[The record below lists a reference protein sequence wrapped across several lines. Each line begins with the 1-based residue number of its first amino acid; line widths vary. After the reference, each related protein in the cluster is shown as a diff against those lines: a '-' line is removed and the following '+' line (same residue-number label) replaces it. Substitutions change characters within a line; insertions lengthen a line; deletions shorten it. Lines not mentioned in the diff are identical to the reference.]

1 MVTTKDKTD
10 TKRLPMMPIR
20 DVVIFPFMMTPFV
33 VGRESSVRA
42 LEEALLGDKKIFLAT
57 QHDASVD
64 EPRPDEIYSVG
75 TVANIVQS
83 LKQPDGNIKVLVEGV
98 ERGKTISVSEEEGY
112 FRAVVKTTSYKVEQG
127 TQLEALTSRVTTLFE
142 QYVKLSQNLNYETMI
157 AAIRVDDAGKLADT
171 VGANLQLTI
180 EEKQELLEIF
190 DPVDR
195 LTRVADLLD
204 IEIEKL
210 NVDRTIQG
218 RVKRQMERAQKEY
231 YLNEKIKAIQK
242 ELGRGEKS
250 EYDELKKKIDAAGMT
265 KDAHEKAIAELKRL
279 EGMPPMSAEST
290 VSRNYLDW
298 LLAVPWKKK
307 TKEIR
312 DLRYAGQV
320 LEGDHYGLE
329 KIKERILEFLS
340 VRRLVQNPKGSILC
354 FVGPPGVGKTSLG
367 MSIAKAT
374 GRKFVRLSLGGVRD
388 EAEIRGHRRTYI
400 GALPG
405 QLIQMMKKAGT
416 KNPVVM
422 LDEID
427 KMAMDF
433 RGDPS
438 AALLEV
444 LDPEQNYMFMDHYL
458 DVEYDLSQVF
468 FIATANVLH
477 TIPPAL
483 QDRMEVIRLSGYT
496 ELEKLEIAK
505 RFLVNK
511 QRKDTG
517 VTEEQVAFTDTG
529 LQSLIQS
536 YTREA
541 GVRNLER
548 EIGNLCRKVARKVVD
563 AQVVAS
569 DEATPESVDNVEVIE
584 EENQA
589 EEQTPEVSSKKS
601 KKKFKKEE
609 TPLIP
614 IEKIVLSPEKVTEML
629 GTAKFRDLD
638 VEKNNEI
645 GTTTG
650 LAWTEVGGSIL
661 TTEAA
666 VMEGRGKMT
675 TTGKLGEVMQESA
688 QAAMSYVRS
697 RAQYLGLPKDFYRHL
712 DIHVHVPEGAIPKDG
727 PSAGITIATSIC
739 SSLTGIPVRGDI
751 AMTGEITVRG
761 RVLPIGGLKEK
772 MLAAHRQGIFE
783 LVLPKD
789 NEKDLADI
797 PENIRKEMKLHFAT
811 SMDQVLKIA
820 LEREIVALPL
830 APAATAVELTGRP
843 EDSLTH

>member
-10 TKRLPMMPIR
+10 SKRLPMMPIR

-42 LEEALLGDKKIFLAT
+42 LEEALLADKKIFLAT

-64 EPRPDEIYSVG
+64 EPRPDEIYSIG

-98 ERGKTISVSEEEGY
+98 ERGKVVSVSEEEGY
-112 FRAVVKTTSYKVEQG
+112 FRAVVRTTSYKIEQG
-127 TQLEALTSRVTTLFE
+127 SQLEALTGRVSNLFE

-157 AAIRVDDAGKLADT
+157 AAIRVDDPGKLADT

-190 DPVDR
+190 DPIDR

-250 EYDELKKKIDAAGMT
+250 EIDELKKKIDTAGMT
-265 KDAHEKAIAELKRL
+265 KDAHEKAIAELRRL

-312 DLRYAGQV
+312 DLRYAGKI
-320 LEGDHYGLE
+320 LENDHYGLE

-422 LDEID
+422 LDEVD
-427 KMAMDF
+427 KMSMDF

-496 ELEKLEIAK
+496 EFEKLEIAK
-505 RFLVNK
+505 RFLVPK
-511 QRKDTG
+511 QLKDTG
-517 VTEEQVAFTDTG
+517 VNEEQVLFQEEG
-529 LQSLIQS
+529 LQTLITS

-548 EIGNLCRKVARKVVD
+548 EIGNLCRKVARKVVE
-563 AQVVAS
+563 AQVPPGEEIPAAPA
-569 DEATPESVDNVEVIE
+569 DGVEIE
-584 EENQA
+584 EEAAAPSPEDSA
-589 EEQTPEVSSKKS
+589 EPVKKS
-601 KKKFKKEE
+601 RKKAKKEE
-609 TPLIP
+609 LPLVP
-614 IEKIVLSPEKVTEML
+614 IERVVINPPTINDML
-629 GTAKFRDLD
+629 GPIKFRDMDLD
-638 VEKNNEI
+638 KQNEV
-645 GTTTG
+645 GATTG

-661 TTEAA
+661 TTEAT
-666 VMEGRGKMT
+666 VMEGRGKLT
-675 TTGKLGEVMQESA
+675 TTGKLGDVMQESA

-697 RAQYLGLPKDFYRHL
+697 RAQYIGLPKDFYRHL

-739 SSLTGIPVRGDI
+739 SALTGIPVRCDI

-772 MLAAHRQGIFE
+772 LLAAHRQGIRE
-783 LVLPKD
+783 LILPRE
-789 NEKDLADI
+789 NERDLVEI
-797 PENIRKEMKLHFAT
+797 PENVRKDMKLYFVF
-811 SMDQVLKIA
+811 SMDEVLKIA

-830 APAATAVELTGRP
+830 APAATAAELAGRP
-843 EDSLTH
+843 EDNLTH

>member
-1 MVTTKDKTD
+1 
-10 TKRLPMMPIR
+10 MMPIR
-20 DVVIFPFMMTPFV
+20 DVVIFPHMMTPFV

-42 LEEALLGDKKIFLAT
+42 LEEALLGDRKIFLAT
-57 QHDASVD
+57 QHDAKVD
-64 EPRPDEIYSVG
+64 EPRPDEIFSVG

-83 LKQPDGNIKVLVEGV
+83 VKQSDGNIKVLVEGV
-98 ERGKTISVSEEEGY
+98 ERGKIISVSEEEGY
-112 FRAVVKTTSYKVEQG
+112 FRATVKTSSYRVEPG
-127 TQLEALTSRVTTLFE
+127 PQLDALTSRVTGLFE
-142 QYVKLSQNLNYETMI
+142 QYVKISQNVNYDSMV
-157 AAIRVDDAGKLADT
+157 AAIRPDDPGKLADT
-171 VGANLQLTI
+171 VGANLQLAL

-195 LTRVADLLD
+195 LTRVAEMLD

-218 RVKRQMERAQKEY
+218 RVKRQMEKAQKEY

-250 EYDELKKKIDAAGMT
+250 EFDELKKKIETAGMT
-265 KDAHEKAIAELKRL
+265 KDAHEKAMAELKRL
-279 EGMPPMSAEST
+279 EQMPPMSAEST

-307 TKEIR
+307 SKEIR
-312 DLRYAGQV
+312 DLTFAQDV

-329 KIKERILEFLS
+329 KIKERILEFLA
-340 VRRLVQNPKGSILC
+340 VRRLVKDPKGSILC

-388 EAEIRGHRRTYI
+388 EAEVRGHRRTYI

-405 QLIQMMKKAGT
+405 QVLQMMKKAGVR
-416 KNPVVM
+416 NPVFM
-422 LDEID
+422 LDEVD
-427 KMAMDF
+427 KMSTDF

-496 ELEKLEIAK
+496 ELEKKEIAK
-505 RFLVNK
+505 RFLVPK
-511 QRKDTG
+511 RRKESG
-517 VTEEQVAFTDTG
+517 LTEEQVEFPDEG
-529 LQSLIQS
+529 IQELVQH

-548 EIGNLCRKVARKVVD
+548 EIGNVCRKIARTVVN
-563 AQVVAS
+563 ARSA
-569 DEATPESVDNVEVIE
+569 DEKAGDKKATK
-584 EENQA
+584 Q
-589 EEQTPEVSSKKS
+589 
-601 KKKFKKEE
+601 
-609 TPLIP
+609 L
-614 IEKIVLSPEKVTEML
+614 EKAVLTAAKINDML
-629 GTAKFRDLD
+629 GPQKFREMPADR
-638 VEKNNEI
+638 VNEV
-645 GTTTG
+645 GATVG

-666 VMEGRGKMT
+666 IMEGRGRLT
-675 TTGKLGEVMQESA
+675 TTGKLGDVMQESA

-697 RAQYLGLPKDFYRHL
+697 RAHHMGLPRDFYRHL
-712 DIHVHVPEGAIPKDG
+712 DIHLHVPEGAIPKDG
-727 PSAGITIATSIC
+727 PSAGITIATSIT
-739 SSLTGIPVRGDI
+739 SALTSIPVRANL

-761 RVLPIGGLKEK
+761 RVLPIG
-772 MLAAHRQGIFE
+772 
-783 LVLPKD
+783 VL
-789 NEKDLADI
+789 
-797 PENIRKEMKLHFAT
+797 
-811 SMDQVLKIA
+811 
-820 LEREIVALPL
+820 
-830 APAATAVELTGRP
+830 
-843 EDSLTH
+843 

>member
-1 MVTTKDKTD
+1 
-10 TKRLPMMPIR
+10 MMPIR

-42 LEEALLGDKKIFLAT
+42 LEEALLGDKKILLAT

-75 TVANIVQS
+75 TIANIVQS

-98 ERGKTISVSEEEGY
+98 ERGKIISVSEEEGY
-112 FRAVVKTTSYKVEQG
+112 FRAVVKTTSFKVDPG
-127 TQLEALTSRVTTLFE
+127 NQLEVLISRVTTLFE

-157 AAIRVDDAGKLADT
+157 AAIRVDDPGKLADT

-250 EYDELKKKIDAAGMT
+250 EYDELRKKIDAAGMT

-298 LLAVPWKKK
+298 LLAVPWKKR

-312 DLRYAGQV
+312 DLQYARKV

-405 QLIQMMKKAGT
+405 QLIQMMKKVGT
-416 KNPVVM
+416 KNPVIM

-427 KMAMDF
+427 KMSMDF

-444 LDPEQNYMFMDHYL
+444 LDPEQNYMFADHYL

-477 TIPPAL
+477 TIPAAL

-505 RFLVNK
+505 RFLVAK

-517 VTEEQVAFTDTG
+517 VSEEQVEFTDAG
-529 LQSLIQS
+529 LQTLIQS

-548 EIGNLCRKVARKVVD
+548 EVGNLCRKVARKVVE
-563 AQVVAS
+563 AQTT
-569 DEATPESVDNVEVIE
+569 TPEEPIAELAGDQQPVEVIE
-584 EENQA
+584 EEVQA
-589 EEQTPEVSSKKS
+589 QEAEPVEPTKKS
-601 KKKFKKEE
+601 KKKAKAIEP
-609 TPLIP
+609 PLIP
-614 IEKIVLSPEKVTEML
+614 IEKIVVSPEKVTEML
-629 GTAKFRDLD
+629 GPARFRDMDLD
-638 VEKNNEI
+638 KKNEI
-645 GTTTG
+645 GATTG

-661 TTEAA
+661 TTEAT
-666 VMEGRGKMT
+666 VMEGRGKMM
-675 TTGKLGEVMQESA
+675 TTGKLGDVMQESA

-697 RAQYLGLPKDFYRHL
+697 RAQYLGLPKDFYRSL

-727 PSAGITIATSIC
+727 PSAGITIGTSIC
-739 SSLTGIPVRGDI
+739 SALTGIPVRGDI

-783 LVLPKD
+783 LILPKD
-789 NEKDLADI
+789 NERDLADI
-797 PENIRKEMKLHFAT
+797 PENVRKEMKLHFAS
-811 SMDQVLKIA
+811 SMDEVLKVA

-830 APAATAVELTGRP
+830 APAATAAELAGRP
-843 EDSLTH
+843 NEDLTH

>member
-1 MVTTKDKTD
+1 
-10 TKRLPMMPIR
+10 MMPIR
-20 DVVIFPFMMTPFV
+20 DVIIFPYMMTPFV

-98 ERGKTISVSEEEGY
+98 ERGKIISVSEEEGY
-112 FRAVVKTTSYKVEQG
+112 FRAVIKTVSYKVEAG
-127 TQLEALTSRVTTLFE
+127 SQLEALISRVTTLFE
-142 QYVKLSQNLNYETMI
+142 QYVKLSQNLNYETMV
-157 AAIRVDDAGKLADT
+157 AAIRVDDPGKLADT

-180 EEKQELLEIF
+180 EERQELLEIF
-190 DPVDR
+190 DPIDR

-250 EYDELKKKIDAAGMT
+250 EYDELKKKIDAAGMS

-298 LLAVPWKKK
+298 LLAVPWKKR

-312 DLRYAGQV
+312 DLRYARQV

-416 KNPVVM
+416 KNPVIM
-422 LDEID
+422 LDEMD
-427 KMAMDF
+427 KMSTDF

-458 DVEYDLSQVF
+458 DVEYDLREVF

-496 ELEKLEIAK
+496 EVEKLEIAK

-517 VTEEQVAFTDTG
+517 VGLEQVEFADSG
-529 LQSLIQS
+529 LQSLITS

-548 EIGNLCRKVARKVVD
+548 EIGNLCRKVARKVVE
-563 AQVVAS
+563 AQSAN
-569 DEATPESVDNVEVIE
+569 DEAPVQADAPLEMIEDDVPVVEE
-584 EENQA
+584 AAAA
-589 EEQTPEVSSKKS
+589 EPVKKNG
-601 KKKFKKEE
+601 KKKAKKEE
-609 TPLIP
+609 APLISIP
-614 IEKIVLSPEKVTEML
+614 KILITPAIVTEML
-629 GTAKFRDLD
+629 GPAKFRDTDLD
-638 VEKNNEI
+638 KQNEI
-645 GTTTG
+645 GATTG

-661 TTEAA
+661 TTEAT
-666 VMEGRGKMT
+666 VMEGRGKLT
-675 TTGKLGEVMQESA
+675 TTGKLGDVMQESA

-739 SSLTGIPVRGDI
+739 SALTTIPVRCDL

-772 MLAAHRQGIFE
+772 LLAAHRHGIRE
-783 LVLPKD
+783 IVLPRE
-789 NEKDLADI
+789 NEKDLVDI
-797 PENIRKEMKLHFAT
+797 PENIRKDMKLNFVF
-811 SMDQVLKIA
+811 SMDEVLKIA
-820 LEREIVALPL
+820 LERELVALPL
-830 APAATAVELTGRP
+830 APAGAAELVARP
-843 EDSLTH
+843 TEDNLTH